1 MRKEAAGPFH
11 AFPLGKMSAVRMFLS
26 IPALL
31 LALTSLAGCYDLSA
45 PSGPRRE
52 DFLRDP
58 GAAEAPTDT
67 QRQGEQAQAER
78 SEQAAAAAT
87 KTVATDTGPALTSAV
102 SAEMTLGEYVA
113 RYLQPAAGRD

>member
-1 MRKEAAGPFH
+1 MEEGRW
-11 AFPLGKMSAVRMFLS
+11 PLPCIPPGKMSAVRMFLS
-26 IPALL
+26 IPAFL

-78 SEQAAAAAT
+78 SEQAAAAVR
-87 KTVATDTGPALTSAV
+87 KTIATDTGPALTSAV
-102 SAEMTLGEYVA
+102 SAEITIGEYVA
-113 RYLQPAAGRD
+113 RYLQPAPGRD

>member
-1 MRKEAAGPFH
+1 
-11 AFPLGKMSAVRMFLS
+11 MSAVRMFLS
-26 IPALL
+26 VPAFL

-78 SEQAAAAAT
+78 SEQAAAAVR

-102 SAEMTLGEYVA
+102 SAEITIGEYVE
-113 RYLQPAAGRD
+113 RYLQPAPGRD

>member
-1 MRKEAAGPFH
+1 
-11 AFPLGKMSAVRMFLS
+11 MSAVRMFLS

-58 GAAEAPTDT
+58 GAAEAPTDP
-67 QRQGEQAQAER
+67 QRQGEQAQAEQA
-78 SEQAAAAAT
+78 EQAAAAAT
-87 KTVATDTGPALTSAV
+87 KTVATDTGLALTSAA
-102 SAEMTLGEYVA
+102 SAEITIGEYVA
-113 RYLQPAAGRD
+113 RYLQPAPGRD

>member
-1 MRKEAAGPFH
+1 
-11 AFPLGKMSAVRMFLS
+11 MSAVRMFLS
-26 IPALL
+26 IPAFL

-78 SEQAAAAAT
+78 SERSEQAAAAVR

-102 SAEMTLGEYVA
+102 SAEITIGEYVA
-113 RYLQPAAGRD
+113 RYLQPAPGRD